1 MHERELTRERDD
13 FYHVLSEIKRPFSE
27 EWELFDNGDALAVDD
42 QVTLAYRKPRFEKVD
57 RILVGRELTV
67 PVVVERRGNEI
78 AFPYKDEE
86 SLRGSFGVI
95 FTYPTTETPVF
106 YVGEKYKFTF
116 LGFSI
121 HRNQD
126 LVSFLFESKCP
137 LQTNLIDGQI
147 RFANYLENISRSSK
161 YATGETAI

>member
-1 MHERELTRERDD
+1 MHERELTRHRDN
-13 FYHVLSEIKRPFSE
+13 FYHVLSEIKRPFAQ
-27 EWELFDNGDALAVDD
+27 EWELFDYGDALVVDD
-42 QVTLAYRKPRFEKVD
+42 QVTLAYRKPRFEEVD

-67 PVVVERRGNEI
+67 PVVVERRGNEM

-86 SLRGSFGVI
+86 SLRGRFGVLFI
-95 FTYPTTETPVF
+95 HPTIETPVF

-116 LGFSI
+116 LGLSI
-121 HRNQD
+121 HRNQH
-126 LVSFLFESKCP
+126 LVSFLFESKCS

-161 YATGETAI
+161 YATGEAVI